1 MKKVAHKIFLAC
13 ISAFL
18 VVLIGFSSIAIVFQ
32 NMRQIYENS
41 MEEAIENS
49 IFMDKIRRL
58 VNQELLTSSF
68 YTIATSNEVLAH
80 YEQVEKNIRAELTEC
95 LSDFGKRMVG
105 NEKAKIFHTINA
117 GCQSVFQ
124 DNDLI
129 RTMHSN
135 GSKIYVE
142 QYILGNIAHSKE
154 ILDSGLNSL
163 AKYIDSELAR
173 TKKNL
178 SFHYKMI
185 VVSFSVAV
193 FMSIGISVVLTVVC
207 TMFTSQLEINKNNLQ
222 NDIIEKTDEIK
233 EQNKKI
239 IYIQEQTIYGMANLI
254 ESRDSDTGEHVKRT
268 SLYVELLGKAAKEA
282 GYHKEI
288 ITDGYIE
295 LLKKAAPMHD
305 IGKIAVSDS
314 ILKKPGKLTEEEFK
328 KIQNHT
334 IAGEKI
340 IREVLSGIE
349 SEDYVKIAADIAVS
363 HHERWDG
370 NGYPY
375 KLKGEEIP
383 LEARIMAIADV
394 FDALVSPRCYKDP
407 FSTDEAFEII
417 SLSRGTHFDPVL
429 TDLFISKKDEVI
441 KIFENN

>member
-129 RTMHSN
+129 RSMHSN

-163 AKYIDSELAR
+163 AKYINSEIAR
-173 TKKNL
+173 TKKGL

-254 ESRDSDTGEHVKRT
+254 ESRDSDTGEHAKRT

-295 LLKKAAPMHD
+295 ILKKAAPMHD
-305 IGKIAVSDS
+305 IGKIVVSDS

-334 IAGEKI
+334 IAGGKI

>member
-129 RTMHSN
+129 RSMHSN

-207 TMFTSQLEINKNNLQ
+207 TMFTSQLEINKNSLQ
-222 NDIIEKTDEIK
+222 NDIIEKTDGIK

-295 LLKKAAPMHD
+295 ILKKAAPMHD

-375 KLKGEEIP
+375 KLKGDEIP

-429 TDLFISKKDEVI
+429 TDLFISKKDEVV

>member
-32 NMRQIYENS
+32 NMRQIYESS

-49 IFMDKIRRL
+49 VFMDKIRRL
-58 VNQELLTSSF
+58 VNQELLTNSF
-68 YTIATSNEVLAH
+68 YIIATSDEVLAR

-135 GSKIYVE
+135 GSKIYAE

-163 AKYIDSELAR
+163 AKYINSELAR
-173 TKKNL
+173 TKKDL

-207 TMFTSQLEINKNNLQ
+207 TMFTSQLEINKNSLQ

-295 LLKKAAPMHD
+295 ILKKAAPMHD

-429 TDLFISKKDEVI
+429 TDLFISKKDEVV
-441 KIFENN
+441 KIFNNN

>member
-135 GSKIYVE
+135 GSKIYAE
-142 QYILGNIAHSKE
+142 QYILGNIARSKE

-163 AKYIDSELAR
+163 AKYINTELAR
-173 TKKNL
+173 TKKDL

-207 TMFTSQLEINKNNLQ
+207 TMFTSRLEINKNNLQ
-222 NDIIEKTDEIK
+222 NDIIKKTDEIT

-254 ESRDSDTGEHVKRT
+254 ESRDSDTGEHAKRT
-268 SLYVELLGKAAKEA
+268 SLYAELLGKAAKEA

-340 IREVLSGIE
+340 IRDVLSGIE

>member
-129 RTMHSN
+129 RSMHSN

-429 TDLFISKKDEVI
+429 TDLFISKKDEVV

>member
-135 GSKIYVE
+135 GSKIYAE

-163 AKYIDSELAR
+163 AKYINSELAR
-173 TKKNL
+173 TKKDL

-222 NDIIEKTDEIK
+222 NDIIKKSDEIT

-295 LLKKAAPMHD
+295 ILKKAAPMHD

>member
-129 RTMHSN
+129 RSMHSN

-173 TKKNL
+173 TKKDL

-429 TDLFISKKDEVI
+429 TDLFISKKDEVV

>member
-129 RTMHSN
+129 RSMHSN

-173 TKKNL
+173 TKKDL

-349 SEDYVKIAADIAVS
+349 SEGYVKIAADIAVS